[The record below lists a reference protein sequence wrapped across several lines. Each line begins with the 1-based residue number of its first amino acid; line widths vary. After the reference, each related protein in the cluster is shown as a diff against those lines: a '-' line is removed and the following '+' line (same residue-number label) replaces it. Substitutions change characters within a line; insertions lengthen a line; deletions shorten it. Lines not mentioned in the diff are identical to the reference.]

1 MGMSFGVAPSDSAW
15 EPGSLMTLGRL
26 GVTNC
31 DSSSSLYR
39 SCFWLSLFS
48 LCIGWFCVMGS
59 SMDSLSS
66 LPLIIGET

>member
-26 GVTNC
+26 GVTSC
-31 DSSSSLYR
+31 DSSSSLYS
-39 SCFWLSLFS
+39 SCFWLSL
-48 LCIGWFCVMGS
+48 CIGWFWVMGS